1 MHKKA
6 RAKLMFCPSKPV
18 AFFAVLVAV
27 AVAVAVAV
35 IVAFKPKKAPMT
47 FFHFLLTAHTTPR
60 CFGKSAKYEASTS
73 HNCQGWTFFVAF

>member
-1 MHKKA
+1 
-6 RAKLMFCPSKPV
+6 MFCQSKPV

-47 FFHFLLTAHTTPR
+47 FFHFLLAVHTTPR
-60 CFGKSAKYEASTS
+60 CFGKSAKYEASTP